1 MRHLLP
7 FVALATLAAPPVF
20 AQEKVLFS
28 PRLIQQPTPEQIKG
42 VTPPEA
48 AHVAARAWVAL
59 RCGFDVEGWLVDC
72 AIRYANHPG
81 LGFEQ
86 AALKLID
93 SYRIE
98 PTYAKA
104 QLGAKVE
111 LTLSFG
117 WPWASPAPP
126 VIAPPAPPAPPRN
139 PVVTRPDWVRKPT
152 GGDVARVYP
161 KAALA
166 AGQSGRVT
174 LSCQVI
180 ADGTLRDCNV
190 VMESPADMGFG
201 EAAKSLSSQFRMR
214 PTTADGQPVGGAT
227 VRIPLMFSMPE
238 R

>member
-7 FVALATLAAPPVF
+7 LAALATLAAPPVF

-28 PRLIQQPTPEQIKG
+28 PRLSQQPTPEQIKG

-59 RCGFDVEGWLVDC
+59 RCGFDAEGRLVDC

-117 WPWASPAPP
+117 WPWASHGPP
-126 VIAPPAPPAPPRN
+126 VIAPPAPPSPPPN

-174 LSCQVI
+174 LSCQVN
-180 ADGTLRDCNV
+180 ADGTIRDCKV
-190 VMESPADMGFG
+190 VSENPADLGFG
-201 EAAKSLSSQFRMR
+201 AAALSLTPSFRMR
-214 PTTADGQPVGGAT
+214 STTGDGTPVGGAS
-227 VRIPLMFSMPE
+227 VRIPLSFTAPE
-238 R
+238 P